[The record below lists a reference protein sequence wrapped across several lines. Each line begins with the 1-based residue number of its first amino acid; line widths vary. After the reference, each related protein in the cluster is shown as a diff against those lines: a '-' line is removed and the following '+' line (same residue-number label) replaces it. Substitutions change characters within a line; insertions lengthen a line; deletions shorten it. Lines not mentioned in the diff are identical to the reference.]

1 MLIQDA
7 FVAPAHLGLSFQCID
22 PLFIQFMI
30 IFKLAH
36 LQPPMQTFLRL
47 CSPYTGELLRRY
59 ENQPVRAS
67 VHRKERL
74 WPRGFCDGANLR
86 RADLERG
93 A

>member
-1 MLIQDA
+1 MLTQDA
-7 FVAPAHLGLSFQCID
+7 VLIHTWAHPFHCID
-22 PLFIQFMI
+22 PLFIQFMM

-36 LQPPMQTFLRL
+36 LQPPMERILRL
-47 CSPYTGELLRRY
+47 CSVHSILDRT
-59 ENQPVRAS
+59 S

-86 RADLERG
+86 RADLGSG